1 VHLGVLPTERLRRD
15 PGAAVTTAAQPGHR
29 HFAGPHAVAGSIP
42 EYRRLIAP
50 LLSGAAAAAKAP
62 IPDDPLQRQQ
72 HLKAAA
78 CFLDATLAGV
88 CRLQPDESDL
98 AVTVTE
104 GCADAPPPTHALV
117 FLIEFGREPAEGEP
131 GDAWI
136 RGCNAERTDLRC
148 AEVAVVLAGYL
159 RSLGWQARGHVQS
172 DTALNLAALAQ
183 RAGVAKAVDGV
194 LRMPF
199 SQRGFRLGVVTTD
212 MELACDEPIAAD
224 ESLDWPDDA
233 AQQGVGGT
241 RPAFED
247 EALAQR
253 PLHLGRWPMERI
265 RRVAQPTT
273 MIDRA
278 RIQRVPKRADL
289 FTRAL
294 AGDLGPR
301 AQKERTRFA
310 VKHPLAFAMTPLI
323 RGLVPL
329 QGPREKLQPT
339 GWGGDLSDPLRNAQ
353 SIKALGHFLGADFVG
368 ICEAEPWMWY
378 SHDEV
383 EGRPIEPYH
392 RVAVVMLIDQGFETM
407 EGASGDDWI
416 SGAQSMRAYLRGALI
431 AGLMAAHVRRMG
443 FGARAHSNAHSEVLH
458 LPAVLM
464 AGLGELSRIGE
475 LVLNPFIGPRSKSV
489 VFTTDLPLAVDQ
501 PIDFGLQ
508 DTCAQCLKCARECPC
523 NAIPY
528 GPKTVFNGYEIWK
541 PDVEKC
547 GKYRLTNMKGSACG
561 RCMKTCPFNSE
572 DLVAYEQRLWQ
583 AIEDAGSPQGAGGAR
598 PRPPEGEEEDL
609 GAARRLLESRRR
621 FIEQDDRMG
630 GGERN
635 PVKRWWWDLE
645 IVGGVVQ
652 APVAGVNE
660 RDLSPGREDRLAAA
674 QKIAVFPP
682 HLQPRGGT
690 TLATVVPLERAAGLR
705 ASQEAQPP
713 QVQDPA
719 ALKPSPD
726 RR

>member
-1 VHLGVLPTERLRRD
+1 MWH
-15 PGAAVTTAAQPGHR
+15 
-29 HFAGPHAVAGSIP
+29 VA
-42 EYRRLIAP
+42 
-50 LLSGAAAAAKAP
+50 
-62 IPDDPLQRQQ
+62 
-72 HLKAAA
+72 
-78 CFLDATLAGV
+78 C
-88 CRLQPDESDL
+88 
-98 AVTVTE
+98 
-104 GCADAPPPTHALV
+104 
-117 FLIEFGREPAEGEP
+117 
-131 GDAWI
+131 
-136 RGCNAERTDLRC
+136 
-148 AEVAVVLAGYL
+148 
-159 RSLGWQARGHVQS
+159 
-172 DTALNLAALAQ
+172 DTALDLPALAQ
-183 RAGVAKAVDGV
+183 RAGVARAVDGV
-194 LRMPF
+194 LQMPF
-199 SQRGFRLGVVTTD
+199 SRRGFRIGVVTTD
-212 MELACDEPIAAD
+212 LDIACDVPIAAD
-224 ESLDWPDDA
+224 ESLDWPDTEA
-233 AQQGVGGT
+233 WLGVGGT
-241 RPAFED
+241 RPGFED
-247 EALAQR
+247 DDLAQR
-253 PLHLGRWPMERI
+253 PVHLGRSPMERI

-301 AQKERTRFA
+301 AQQERSRFA
-310 VKHPLAFAMTPLI
+310 IKHPLALAMTPLI

-329 QGPREKLQPT
+329 QGSREKLQPT
-339 GWGGDLSDPLRNAQ
+339 GWGGNLSDPLRNAQ

-392 RVAVVMLIDQGFETM
+392 RFAVVMLIDQGFETM

-572 DLVAYEQRLWQ
+572 DLVEYEQRLWQ
-583 AIEDAGSPQGAGGAR
+583 AIESA
-598 PRPPEGEEEDL
+598 
-609 GAARRLLESRRR
+609 AARRDL
-621 FIEQDDRMG
+621 IEHDDRTG

-645 IVGGVVQ
+645 IVDGVAR

-660 RDLSPGREDRLAAA
+660 RDLEPGRETRLAPA

-682 HLQPRGGT
+682 RLQPRGGT
-690 TLATVVPLERAAGLR
+690 TLATVVPLDRAAGLLAAQDVERSCSAEVAVEGVSAGAPER
-705 ASQEAQPP
+705 A
-713 QVQDPA
+713 
-719 ALKPSPD
+719 
-726 RR
+726 